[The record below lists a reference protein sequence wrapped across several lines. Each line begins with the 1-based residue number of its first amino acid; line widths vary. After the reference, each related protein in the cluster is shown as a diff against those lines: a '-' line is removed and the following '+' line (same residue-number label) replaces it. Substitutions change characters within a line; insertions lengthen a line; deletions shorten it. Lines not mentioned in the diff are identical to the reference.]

1 VDLARFLA
9 ATDTLRYFDLRW
21 NKVGVVGARAVA
33 QALAHNTS
41 VGIVNLREN
50 RCQALASRPLCAQ
63 SLTRSLSTALRL
75 GMDGVMT
82 LADFLLTN
90 RSVYSLD
97 LRANISPPTE
107 MNYRIGESGDEAI
120 KYLGAL
126 LKLNSTVTHL
136 DLCSNSIGNPFAN
149 LPANFFGLMKC
160 VCVVYR
166 A

>member
-1 VDLARFLA
+1 
-9 ATDTLRYFDLRW
+9 
-21 NKVGVVGARAVA
+21 
-33 QALAHNTS
+33 
-41 VGIVNLREN
+41 
-50 RCQALASRPLCAQ
+50 
-63 SLTRSLSTALRL
+63 
-75 GMDGVMT
+75 MDGVMT

-136 DLCSNSIGNPFAN
+136 DLCSNSIGNPPLSFFGD
-149 LPANFFGLMKC
+149 LSANFGSMNC
-160 VCVVYR
+160 VHVCMC
-166 A
+166 ACASSIA